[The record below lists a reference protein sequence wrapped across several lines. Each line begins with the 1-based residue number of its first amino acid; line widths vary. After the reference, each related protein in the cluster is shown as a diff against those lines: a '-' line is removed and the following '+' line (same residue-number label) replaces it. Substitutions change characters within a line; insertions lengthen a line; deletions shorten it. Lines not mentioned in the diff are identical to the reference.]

1 MSSDSKN
8 DVDIIALAAC
18 KDTTIV
24 STYYGDYDSAFDLK
38 TVDPLQGIFEAQNDY
53 INTLKVKIEQHT
65 RIKFVRFITE
75 LRNELAG
82 TNYDTAKASVLK
94 KIADRR
100 KDFITLGKKTK
111 TDKKPD
117 SEKFFDQRLRDFAK
131 NPNFQLIPKGE
142 EEYKLLK
149 APIGNEYRSLR
160 MHIKQL
166 IQVIRKRIQT
176 TNDND
181 VIKSLERR
189 NTELCEI
196 KMVDDTSVL
205 KDARFC
211 GKYTKEVPEAKSYSV
226 DEDGKNLTTDEV
238 DEYTLNETMM
248 NKVILQG
255 NTIVESFTTMFARIV
270 EILKKIQTDKPQ
282 DATGEYV
289 FKKQIFEIRDIL
301 KEQAYDNFV
310 YKALMSLFCVDE
322 ELPPSTE
329 EAAKAAFNQMC
340 DNIVR
345 LVQILNDVKT
355 PVIAAPKPRRRT
367 FKRSR
372 KNKRK

>member
-75 LRNELAG
+75 LRNELDKP
-82 TNYDTAKASVLK
+82 TNYAQAKESVIDKIK
-94 KIADRR
+94 KRR
-100 KDFITLGKKTK
+100 KEFITLGSKTK
-111 TDKKPD
+111 IGKKSD
-117 SEKFFDQRLRDFAK
+117 SDIFFNKLLGDFAK
-131 NPNFQLIPKGE
+131 NANFKLIAKGQ
-142 EEYKLLK
+142 EYKLLRV
-149 APIGNEYRSLR
+149 PIGNEYRSLR
-160 MHIKQL
+160 VHIKQL

-176 TNDND
+176 TNNND
-181 VIKSLERR
+181 VIKSLEQR

-270 EILKKIQTDKPQ
+270 EILKKIPTDKPQ
-282 DATGEYV
+282 DDTGEYV

-340 DNIVR
+340 GNIVR